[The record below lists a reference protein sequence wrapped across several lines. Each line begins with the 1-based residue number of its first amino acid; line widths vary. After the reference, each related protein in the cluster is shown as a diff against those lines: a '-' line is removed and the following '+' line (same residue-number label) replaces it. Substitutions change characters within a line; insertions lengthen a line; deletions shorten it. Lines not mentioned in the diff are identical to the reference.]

1 MWHEKTLFSL
11 VTDNARGLLLTTL
24 PSTSKWKDTTSLPGT
39 TTAVPGSQLSAR
51 FAAHNFSA
59 SSYTSV
65 SSGTQD
71 TLLMSSVKG
80 GKGGG
85 RGKRKGRKKV
95 VTTMDHLPEESKSA
109 EYKAIEAFLKANHG
123 TLHDMSCDRMSQ
135 PLLLCVPL
143 HTHPHTPPSSL
154 LPPQPPL
161 LLMTLTSLDRRTSH
175 PAHHHSNST
184 LPAGIQGR

>member
-24 PSTSKWKDTTSLPGT
+24 PSTSKWKDTTSLPST

-51 FAAHNFSA
+51 FAGHDLSA
-59 SSYTSV
+59 SSYTSI

-71 TLLMSSVKG
+71 TLPVSSVKG

-95 VTTMDHLPEESKSA
+95 ATTMDHLPEEFKSA
-109 EYKAIEAFLKANHG
+109 EYKAFEAFLKANHG
-123 TLHDMSCDRMSQ
+123 TLHDTSCDKSRNCHSCRYYVYPSTHTLTL
-135 PLLLCVPL
+135 PL
-143 HTHPHTPPSSL
+143 PPSSL
-154 LPPQPPL
+154 PTQPPL
-161 LLMTLTSLDRRTSH
+161 LLMSSTSLDRRTQS
-175 PAHHHSNST
+175 SCT
-184 LPAGIQGR
+184 LS

>member
-51 FAAHNFSA
+51 FAAHDLST
-59 SSYTSV
+59 STYTSIT
-65 SSGTQD
+65 SGTQD
-71 TLLMSSVKG
+71 TLPMSSVKG

-135 PLLLCVPL
+135 PSLLCVPL
-143 HTHPHTPPSSL
+143 HTHLHTPPSSTHTL
-154 LPPQPPL
+154 TLPLPPSFLHSPL
-161 LLMTLTSLDRRTSH
+161 SS
-175 PAHHHSNST
+175 
-184 LPAGIQGR
+184 

>member
-51 FAAHNFSA
+51 FAAHDLST
-59 SSYTSV
+59 STYTSIT
-65 SSGTQD
+65 SGTQD
-71 TLLMSSVKG
+71 TLPMSSVKG

-135 PLLLCVPL
+135 PSLLCVPPPHTPSHSPFL

-161 LLMTLTSLDRRTSH
+161 LLMTLTSLDRRTQSSCT
-175 PAHHHSNST
+175 PS
-184 LPAGIQGR
+184 